1 MPPINYYPNTYTPYN
16 PYQFLPQY
24 TSPTPAQTTQ
34 TPQQI
39 STGIIWVSNEQ
50 EAQNYPV
57 APNNAVA
64 LWDSTDPVIYLKQSD
79 AAGRPNIKVYD
90 LKERIDASSEP
101 QKQVLVNDKY
111 AEKSELSAF
120 KSDIES
126 LRNEFKNI
134 KKELTAIRRRQE
146 DDDD

>member
-1 MPPINYYPNTYTPYN
+1 MPLVNYYPNMYTPYN
-16 PYQFLPQY
+16 PYQYLPQY
-24 TSPTPAQTTQ
+24 TPPTPAQNTQ
-34 TPQQI
+34 PTQQI

-64 LWDSTDPVIYLKQSD
+64 LWDSVNPVIYLKQSD

-90 LKERIDASSEP
+90 LKERTDPSAEAP
-101 QKQVLVNDKY
+101 KQVLINDNY
-111 AEKSELSAF
+111 VEKTEL
-120 KSDIES
+120 ES
-126 LRNEFKNI
+126 LKTELKNI
-134 KKELTAIRRRQE
+134 KKELTAIKRKQE